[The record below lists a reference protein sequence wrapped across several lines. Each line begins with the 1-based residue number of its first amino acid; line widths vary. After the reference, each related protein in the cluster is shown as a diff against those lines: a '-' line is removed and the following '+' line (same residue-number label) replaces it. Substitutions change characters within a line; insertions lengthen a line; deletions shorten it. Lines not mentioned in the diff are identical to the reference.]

1 MNFQKN
7 MQVSHEEASY
17 IEIQKNWYS
26 ALGTVNFSLLVDSS
40 ASLKTLC
47 RQIPINDCLLAAK
60 N

>member
-1 MNFQKN
+1 
-7 MQVSHEEASY
+7 MQVSHKEASY